1 MVKKSVYKVW
11 LEENQKVRIHP
22 EGFILKENIKE
33 PL

>member
-1 MVKKSVYKVW
+1 MVKKTVPEVWFKENPKVW
-11 LEENQKVRIHP
+11 IHP